1 MSFIIEE
8 KKVILHDRE
17 YFSYVRPI
25 AEGSHSYI
33 YRFRIGKDMYAL
45 KLYKNCF
52 EKTDLEKIEHKLD
65 INIDS
70 YISPKKILYI
80 RNEYSGYL
88 MKFCKGKD
96 LEKRKLDI
104 TIDEFAKS
112 IVKLMEDTNE
122 LSALNYNIYDSF
134 ISNVMYD
141 EGFKMVDMDDYFYVP
156 KDKIKN
162 IEKVNDIRLNQMLC
176 EIFIKNADLGRLYFN
191 NVAFKKFVKK
201 CEDGEISFDELF
213 NILCIEAF
221 NKTDIEL
228 QKISELGKVLSK
240 SKKI

>member
-1 MSFIIEE
+1 MSFIVED
-8 KKVILHDRE
+8 KKVILSDRE

-25 AEGSHSYI
+25 GEGSHSYI

-45 KLYKNCF
+45 KLYKDCF

-65 INIDS
+65 IDIES
-70 YISPKKILYI
+70 YINPKKVLYI
-80 RNEYSGYL
+80 RDEYSGYL
-88 MKFCKGKD
+88 MKLCKGKD

-112 IVKLMEDTNE
+112 VVKLMDDTTK
-122 LSALNYNIYDSF
+122 LSKLNYNIYDSY

-141 EGFKMVDMDDYFYVP
+141 DGFRMVDMDDYFYVP
-156 KDKIKN
+156 KDKFKN
-162 IEKVNDIRLNQMLC
+162 IEKTNDIRLNQMLC

-191 NVAFKKFVKK
+191 NVSFKKFIKR
-201 CEDGEISFDELF
+201 CEDGELSFDELF
-213 NILCIEAF
+213 NILYIEAI
-221 NKTDIEL
+221 NIADIEL
-228 QKISELGKVLSK
+228 KKISEVGKVLSK